1 LLSSGTGTGQVTL
14 ASGSVLANLRNGAH
28 GGDSATLELS
38 SGSLGNLSMASFSVA
53 TDVVIGG
60 TFSVVI
66 NDLPWNANWDA
77 DVQSEVDDA
86 LIAKGLDHLVF
97 TSVSGTDIADN
108 SIIAKLASKSA
119 TADWDSYDNTT
130 DAMEANRDNIGTA
143 GAGLTNINLPDQT
156 MNITGDITGNLSGS
170 VGNVTGAVGS
180 VTGNVG
186 GNVTGSVGSLATQA
200 KADVNAEI
208 VDALA
213 TDTYAEPG
221 QGNPA
226 ATTSLAAKIG
236 YLFKAWRNKKTKTAT
251 ASNLYADDGT
261 TIDQKT
267 TDSDDGTTATR
278 GEQVSGP

>member
-1 LLSSGTGTGQVTL
+1 
-14 ASGSVLANLRNGAH
+14 
-28 GGDSATLELS
+28 
-38 SGSLGNLSMASFSVA
+38 MASFSVA